1 LLFGISERATA
12 QTEPKLNLV
21 HPLPPRAPA
30 WLDGYRVRWPIR
42 AMGELDKQPAKSI
55 VVRIP
60 GGGWLKPDAS
70 DLALEAPTGKLLPH
84 LVLSHDPLGDTIVQF
99 QRDRDEPWYWVY
111 GVGGPGG
118 PKADAKTMA
127 EGITLEVR
135 DFAGRD
141 LSSWP
146 KVREVLDKTPAII
159 GNAVVTEVVQNC
171 CPARPEQS
179 SKFAASYRGNL
190 TIEKAG
196 TYSFLV
202 NADDA
207 AFLFIDGF
215 KVYEQPGG
223 STVKGTINVKVLDK
237 IAGKVEL
244 KPGVHPFEVHH
255 AVGDVPTS
263 PGRCSL
269 IWKGPDMAKVAYVPP
284 TAFVQPVFAR
294 VAAMESR
301 DGETAGLF
309 THGLDDTIDSPGI
322 RLFLVRFEAQG
333 PGKSDAFHWNF
344 GDGTTGT
351 GRSVTHVY
359 FNESDYLVSLA
370 VDGSPLPPCK
380 RRIHVWAEP
389 TGETSP
395 LSLEKAVDALA
406 TMDWQKLDGERLRS
420 IFSFLQA
427 CNQSN
432 RWPFVDRLAAHLLA
446 QKDGDL
452 EQRSQFYLARL
463 EALTQLGKAGEA
475 LKLGEEALKEF
486 TRTPALTVRL
496 QLGVAAI
503 HQYHFKDAGAASRIY
518 KDILD
523 KHSRTEHPNLRL
535 AAIRW
540 GDLFAEAGDLAKADE
555 TYRVAATLGGEKFQG
570 ASVTDAATR
579 GALLRIAEQK
589 LRAGEI
595 HATRQLLDRVEMEY
609 PGRRLDGLYCFLKAE
624 SDRAGGRYEDSQR
637 NYEMI
642 FRLPQWAGYRDR
654 ATFGIAD
661 CYLRM
666 GELDK
671 AQKWFAD
678 LKETYPA
685 FVQAQKLDETI
696 KLLAERIERSKS
708 ANGDKEAVAFKEFA
722 TSFEPTETS
731 WFGDTK
737 EFAIVRAPSIG
748 GGYSALFDVW
758 PQTHH
763 QYNYEQW
770 FKNLTP
776 GGTYWVEFWTQDLA
790 RHSAYTVGVTL
801 PWVQVYLFDEP
812 KKLSTLITIH
822 PQRNSHHGWH
832 KYGVKIKM
840 PAAADGSLKL
850 IFGNANGFTL
860 VDRVSIRA
868 VSDRAIDSLL
878 LFQQGAQTP

>member
-1 LLFGISERATA
+1 
-12 QTEPKLNLV
+12 
-21 HPLPPRAPA
+21 
-30 WLDGYRVRWPIR
+30 
-42 AMGELDKQPAKSI
+42 M
-55 VVRIP
+55 
-60 GGGWLKPDAS
+60 
-70 DLALEAPTGKLLPH
+70 
-84 LVLSHDPLGDTIVQF
+84 
-99 QRDRDEPWYWVY
+99 
-111 GVGGPGG
+111 
-118 PKADAKTMA
+118 
-127 EGITLEVR
+127 
-135 DFAGRD
+135 
-141 LSSWP
+141 
-146 KVREVLDKTPAII
+146 
-159 GNAVVTEVVQNC
+159 
-171 CPARPEQS
+171 
-179 SKFAASYRGNL
+179 
-190 TIEKAG
+190 
-196 TYSFLV
+196 
-202 NADDA
+202 
-207 AFLFIDGF
+207 
-215 KVYEQPGG
+215 
-223 STVKGTINVKVLDK
+223 
-237 IAGKVEL
+237 
-244 KPGVHPFEVHH
+244 
-255 AVGDVPTS
+255 
-263 PGRCSL
+263 
-269 IWKGPDMAKVAYVPP
+269 
-284 TAFVQPVFAR
+284 
-294 VAAMESR
+294 
-301 DGETAGLF
+301 
-309 THGLDDTIDSPGI
+309 
-322 RLFLVRFEAQG
+322 
-333 PGKSDAFHWNF
+333 
-344 GDGTTGT
+344 
-351 GRSVTHVY
+351 
-359 FNESDYLVSLA
+359 
-370 VDGSPLPPCK
+370 
-380 RRIHVWAEP
+380 RR
-389 TGETSP
+389 
-395 LSLEKAVDALA
+395 
-406 TMDWQKLDGERLRS
+406 
-420 IFSFLQA
+420 
-427 CNQSN
+427 
-432 RWPFVDRLAAHLLA
+432 
-446 QKDGDL
+446 
-452 EQRSQFYLARL
+452 
-463 EALTQLGKAGEA
+463 
-475 LKLGEEALKEF
+475 
-486 TRTPALTVRL
+486 
-496 QLGVAAI
+496 AAI
-503 HQYHFKDAGAASRIY
+503 HQFHVKVAGAPGRLV
-518 KDILD
+518 KDKLG
-523 KHSRTEHPNLRL
+523 KHRRNQHPNQRL

-685 FVQAQKLDETI
+685 FVQAQKLEETI
-696 KLLAERIERSKS
+696 KLLAERIERAKS
-708 ANGDKEAVAFKEFA
+708 ANGDKEAAVFKGFA
-722 TSFEPTETS
+722 TSFEPTETP

-737 EFAIVRAPSIG
+737 EFAIVRAPSIDG
-748 GGYSALFDVW
+748 DYSALFDVW
-758 PQTHH
+758 PRTHH

-812 KKLSTLITIH
+812 KKLSTLTTIH

-850 IFGNANGFTL
+850 IFGNANGFAL